1 MHLAQIP
8 PSKFVKKSEKGV
20 DKVYGGVVIYQSC
33 LAGGARGTAAEA
45 LRYSL
50 CAFFEENFFK
60 KLSENLLTIK
70 RF

>member
-1 MHLAQIP
+1 YLPQNL
-8 PSKFVKKSEKGV
+8 SKNPKKGV

-33 LAGGARGTAAEA
+33 LAGRTRGTAAEA
-45 LRYSL
+45 FRYSL
-50 CAFFEENFFK
+50 YAFFEENFFK